1 MIANKQGP
9 TSYNKSSRS
18 YNDQYPVLLKQ
29 KANQE
34 FENYQLDE
42 SIKESTSKCFLKS
55 SPFIRSIDSGIPSN
69 LVDTETSLKGINRKG
84 AKYGL
89 VINNEP
95 DCPDCS
101 NCGKDTECSCLHCH
115 ITKQQGNLVEC
126 DTLGLT
132 AISTKNNTNY
142 TRADINNLERYDF
155 IYENL
160 NDSTKI
166 HSNSFIGVNTR
177 LAIKDNLKKY

>member
-1 MIANKQGP
+1 MISNKQGP
-9 TSYNKSSRS
+9 ISYNRSSRS
-18 YNDQYPVLLKQ
+18 YNDDTPISQRNR
-29 KANQE
+29 ANQS
-34 FENYQLDE
+34 FEDYQLNTTFAE
-42 SIKESTSKCFLKS
+42 SNSKCFLKS
-55 SPFIRSIDSGIPSN
+55 SPFIRSTDKSIPSN
-69 LVDTETSLKGINRKG
+69 LVDTETALKGINRIG

-95 DCPDCS
+95 DCKDCE
-101 NCGKDTECSCLHCH
+101 NCGKPSECSCLHCH
-115 ITKQQGNLVEC
+115 ITKQQANLVEC
-126 DTLGLT
+126 EDTGLT

-166 HSNSFIGVNTR
+166 QSNNIIGINSR
-177 LAIKDNLKKY
+177 LALKDSKRTY